1 MKINVKKKV
10 KANPF
15 DDNFMVLVPDE
26 KKNENKNNDVEMT
39 DSNIDANLI
48 NITSESNI
56 SKDIVSTEN
65 TNKTIEELTLND
77 A

>member
-26 KKNENKNNDVEMT
+26 KKNEKYNDVEMT

-48 NITSESNI
+48 NITSESYI

-65 TNKTIEELTLND
+65 TNKTIDELTLND